1 MRKKIIA
8 SYAVLIAILGISFTF
23 IVRDALR
30 DAMILQFEH
39 NLTNEVKLVKALGV
53 DRALEKEDFG
63 AFAVE
68 IKESIGVRVTIVDLE
83 GLVLADTEEDPTVM
97 MNHINRE
104 EIEKALQTQE
114 TALALRYSDTIQ
126 TDHLYAATPIEI
138 DGDTYILRL
147 SRPLYELKAFNT
159 QIMNLAFIL
168 VGLVSL
174 VAFVMAV
181 WLVRKLTKP
190 IYELTDAAN
199 RIAEGE
205 YGRKIYTTSTDQIG
219 TLTDAFNTMSFNLD
233 LSIRELTRRNI
244 ELESILNSMINGII
258 AIDHNRKILMI
269 NKISFDILELPEDYV
284 AENESMYKIVRNEEV
299 SKMIEMAINH
309 GISQTKELNYT
320 HIDKILRIYVNPIN
334 TNEGKTIGSIVVFQD
349 VTQIRKLEKVRSDF
363 VSNVSH
369 ELKTPLTS
377 IKGFVDTLKNGAID
391 DHDNALRFLDIIDIE
406 SERLYRLINDI
417 LLLSEIESM
426 DQDLSKVT
434 VDLCTV
440 AEEVITMLEMKAS
453 EKGLY
458 LKLEMCN
465 EAFVSAN
472 RDRIKQMVI
481 NLVDNAIKYTES
493 GGVLL
498 SITKDAPFIKMVVS
512 DTGIGFDDTHKE
524 RLFERFYRVDKG
536 RSRVQGGTGLGLSI
550 VKHIVLLYKGKILV
564 NSTPGKGT
572 EFEIYLP
579 GNE

>member
-1 MRKKIIA
+1 
-8 SYAVLIAILGISFTF
+8 
-23 IVRDALR
+23 
-30 DAMILQFEH
+30 
-39 NLTNEVKLVKALGV
+39 
-53 DRALEKEDFG
+53 
-63 AFAVE
+63 
-68 IKESIGVRVTIVDLE
+68 
-83 GLVLADTEEDPTVM
+83 
-97 MNHINRE
+97 
-104 EIEKALQTQE
+104 
-114 TALALRYSDTIQ
+114 
-126 TDHLYAATPIEI
+126 
-138 DGDTYILRL
+138 
-147 SRPLYELKAFNT
+147 
-159 QIMNLAFIL
+159 
-168 VGLVSL
+168 
-174 VAFVMAV
+174 
-181 WLVRKLTKP
+181 
-190 IYELTDAAN
+190 
-199 RIAEGE
+199 
-205 YGRKIYTTSTDQIG
+205 
-219 TLTDAFNTMSFNLD
+219 
-233 LSIRELTRRNI
+233 
-244 ELESILNSMINGII
+244 
-258 AIDHNRKILMI
+258 
-269 NKISFDILELPEDYV
+269 
-284 AENESMYKIVRNEEV
+284 
-299 SKMIEMAINH
+299 
-309 GISQTKELNYT
+309 
-320 HIDKILRIYVNPIN
+320 
-334 TNEGKTIGSIVVFQD
+334 
-349 VTQIRKLEKVRSDF
+349 
-363 VSNVSH
+363 
-369 ELKTPLTS
+369 
-377 IKGFVDTLKNGAID
+377 
-391 DHDNALRFLDIIDIE
+391 
-406 SERLYRLINDI
+406 
-417 LLLSEIESM
+417 M